1 MELKEET
8 RVNSNRKLEVKV
20 KFKGRGDQ
28 HGGKKSPYVN
38 SHRCHVPAYNGA
50 GDGPAGNGTTDCQ
63 SRDGRVVLAKRKE
76 VVDEAMV

>member
-28 HGGKKSPYVN
+28 HGRKKSPYAN

-50 GDGPAGNGTTDCQ
+50 GDGHAVNAITDHQ
-63 SRDGRVVLAKRKE
+63 SRGGRVVLAKRQE